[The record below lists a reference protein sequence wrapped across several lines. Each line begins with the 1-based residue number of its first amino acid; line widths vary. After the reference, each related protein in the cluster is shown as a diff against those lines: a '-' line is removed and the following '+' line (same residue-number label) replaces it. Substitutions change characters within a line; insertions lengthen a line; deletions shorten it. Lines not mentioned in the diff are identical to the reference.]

1 MSVYKRG
8 DKAVFYM
15 NFTVNGVRVT
25 RSTGKFTKKEAKL
38 VEAVEKKRLMVDG
51 ALSPREKAARL
62 KLSEAIKKVYDGRW
76 KNNKDGEKSYRNA
89 EIVMEL
95 IGDIQIS
102 RIDEDVVSDLVTK
115 LEATGIKPGTVNR
128 YLAALKTTLRHNK
141 QPWDH
146 INLKKEPQGRIRVLS
161 DEEETTAVNLFRNTV
176 HKSRRAY
183 FSDVGDLAEVL
194 VDTGCRLSEIL
205 KITYQD
211 INFGTN
217 LLTSWKN
224 KGERP
229 RSLPMTSRAR
239 GILLERKNRG
249 LTKPFALNIDQA
261 ERAWTWVRKMMGL
274 EGDTEFLIHA
284 LRHTCAS
291 RLVNKG
297 VDLYV
302 VKEWLGHSSIQVT
315 EKYAHLNPDKLVN
328 AAEKLEKNN
337 IAADADID
345 AVHVIE
351 NEKQQLC

>member
-1 MSVYKRG
+1 MSVYTRG
-8 DKAVFYM
+8 DKGVFYM
-15 NFTVNGVRVT
+15 NFTVLGVRVFK
-25 RSTGKFTKKEAKL
+25 STGKFTKKEAKL
-38 VEAVEKKRLMVDG
+38 VEAVEKKKLMEEG
-51 ALSPREKAARL
+51 TLSPREKRARL

-76 KNNKDGEKSYRNA
+76 KNNKDGEKSLRNV

-102 RIDEDVVSDLVTK
+102 RIDEDVVSDLVIK
-115 LEATGIKPGTVNR
+115 LEARGIKPGTVNR

-146 INLKKEPQGRIRVLS
+146 INLQKEPQGRIRVLS
-161 DEEETTAVNLFRNTV
+161 DEEETTVVNLFRNTV

-183 FSDVGDLAEVL
+183 FSDMGDLTEVL

-211 INFGTN
+211 INFETN
-217 LLTSWKN
+217 LLTSWIN
-224 KGERP
+224 KGEKP
-229 RSLPMTSRAR
+229 RSIPMTTRAR

-249 LTKPFALNIDQA
+249 LTRPFALNIDQA
-261 ERAWTWVRKMMGL
+261 ERAWTWARKTMGL
-274 EGDTEFLIHA
+274 EEDTEFLIHA

-315 EKYAHLNPDKLVN
+315 EKYAHLSPHKLVN
-328 AAEKLEKNN
+328 AAKTLEKNN
-337 IAADADID
+337 VTADADID
-345 AVHVIE
+345 AEQVIDD
-351 NEKQQLC
+351 

>member
-8 DKAVFYM
+8 DKGIFYM
-15 NFTVNGVRVT
+15 NFTVNGTRVF

-38 VEAVEKKRLMVDG
+38 VEAVEKKKFMEEG
-51 ALSPREKAARL
+51 ALSPREKRARM

-76 KNNKDGEKSYRNA
+76 KNNKDGEKSYRNV

-161 DEEETTAVNLFRNTV
+161 DEEEATAVDLFRKTE
-176 HKSRRAY
+176 HKRRRSY
-183 FSDVGDLAEVL
+183 FSEMGDLTEVL

-211 INFGTN
+211 INFETN
-217 LLTSWKN
+217 LLTSWIN
-224 KGERP
+224 KGEKP
-229 RSLPMTSRAR
+229 RSLPMTVRAR
-239 GILLERKNRG
+239 GILLERKSRG
-249 LTKPFALNIDQA
+249 LTQPFILDIDQA
-261 ERAWTWVRKMMGL
+261 ERAWTWVRKTMGL
-274 EGDTEFLIHA
+274 KGDTEFIIHA

-291 RLVNKG
+291 RLVNG
-297 VDLYV
+297 GIDLYV

-315 EKYAHLNPDKLVN
+315 EKYAHLNPDKLVH
-328 AAEKLEKNN
+328 AASVLENGFSSIPIVGIEPSPNN
-337 IAADADID
+337 T
-345 AVHVIE
+345 
-351 NEKQQLC
+351 

>member
-8 DKAVFYM
+8 DKGVFYM
-15 NFTVNGVRVT
+15 NFTVNGVRVF

-38 VEAVEKKRLMVDG
+38 VEAVEKKKLMDD
-51 ALSPREKAARL
+51 ATLSPREKRAKM

-76 KNNKDGEKSYRNA
+76 KNNKDGEKSYRNV
-89 EIVMEL
+89 EIVMGI

-102 RIDEDVVSDLVTK
+102 RIDEDVVSDLITR

-146 INLKKEPQGRIRVLS
+146 INLKKEPQGRIRVLT

-183 FSDVGDLAEVL
+183 FSEMGDLAEVL

-211 INFGTN
+211 INFESN
-217 LLTSWKN
+217 LLTSWIN
-224 KGERP
+224 KGEKP
-229 RSLPMTSRAR
+229 RSLPMTARAR

-249 LTKPFALNIDQA
+249 VTKPFSLNIDQA
-261 ERAWTWVRKMMGL
+261 ERAWTWARKTMGL
-274 EGDTEFLIHA
+274 EGDAEFLIHA

-315 EKYAHLNPDKLVN
+315 EKYAHLSPHKLVN
-328 AAEKLEKNN
+328 AAKTLEKSN
-337 IAADADID
+337 ITADADFDAEQVID
-345 AVHVIE
+345 
-351 NEKQQLC
+351 NED